1 MAMNPLRVGF
11 VGLGAIGAPMAHRL
25 HAAGHALSVYNRGVA
40 RTQPF
45 AALGVPVAGSAA
57 ELARTCDVVCICVS
71 NGEAVADVLFG
82 PQGIVAAGREGL
94 LVVDLST
101 IHPVQAREFAQRLRR
116 DHGMALVDAPV
127 SGGPSGA
134 AAGTLAV
141 LAGGEAQDVERA
153 RPVLQAF
160 AGRITHMGPSGC
172 GMAGKAC
179 NQMLS
184 FAQATVIAET
194 LHLAARFG
202 IDPALL
208 PEAVAGGFADS
219 NVMRHYGRAMVEG
232 TYRGN
237 TVTAVKD
244 IDIAAD
250 LARITGSPV
259 PITGLVAS
267 LFRLA
272 LAQGC
277 TDGGLGSPMRFYSQG
292 PLRASPQD
300 VAKGQ

>member
-1 MAMNPLRVGF
+1 MSALRVGF
-11 VGLGAIGAPMAHRL
+11 IGLGAIGAPMAHRIREG
-25 HAAGHALSVYNRGVA
+25 GHRLAVYNRGAA
-40 RTQPF
+40 RTEPF
-45 AALGVPVAGSAA
+45 TALGVPALPSADA
-57 ELARTCDVVCICVS
+57 LARECDVVCLCVS
-71 NGEAVADVLFG
+71 NGDAVEEVLFG
-82 PQGIVAAGREGL
+82 PEGVAAGGREGL
-94 LVVDLST
+94 LVIDLST
-101 IHPVQAREFAQRLRR
+101 IHPVQSREFAQRLRR
-116 DHGMALVDAPV
+116 GHGIALVDAPV

-141 LAGGEAQDVERA
+141 LAGGTAEDVERA
-153 RPVLQAF
+153 RPVLQSF
-160 AGRITHMGPSGC
+160 AGRITHMGGSGC

-184 FAQATVIAET
+184 FAQATVMAET
-194 LHLAARFG
+194 LNLAARFG
-202 IDPALL
+202 IDPALI
-208 PEAVAGGFADS
+208 PEAVSGGFADS

-250 LARITGSPV
+250 LARITGSPI
-259 PITGLVAS
+259 PMTGLVAS

-292 PLRASPQD
+292 PLRAAPSID
-300 VAKGQ
+300 SKGQ